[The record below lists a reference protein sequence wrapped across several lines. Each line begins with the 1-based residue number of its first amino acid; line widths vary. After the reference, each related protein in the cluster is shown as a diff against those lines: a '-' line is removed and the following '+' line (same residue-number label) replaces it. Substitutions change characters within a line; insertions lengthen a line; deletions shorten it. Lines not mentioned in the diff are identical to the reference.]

1 MREAKIADA
10 DAIGRLHAI
19 SWINTYRGLLPDAYL
34 DGNLQEERQ
43 EHWQKKLRSLSA
55 REFVYLSEE
64 EDSLQGFIC
73 VLDEPYQYYEALID
87 NLHVMPEMKGRGIGS
102 LLLDTAVAE
111 LRRTKRM
118 GFYLWVIEGN
128 IAAENFYRRK
138 GGRRADSQLFEL
150 GGAQIMENRFV
161 WEL

>member
-73 VLDEPYQYYEALID
+73 VLDEPYQYYEALI
-87 NLHVMPEMKGRGIGS
+87 P
-102 LLLDTAVAE
+102 
-111 LRRTKRM
+111 
-118 GFYLWVIEGN
+118 
-128 IAAENFYRRK
+128 ENFYRRK

-150 GGAQIMENRFV
+150 GGARIMENRFV